1 MRNEFPTAGRT
12 RQGERTGE
20 HLRWI
25 MLSLPAIL
33 LLGTLA
39 SCREKPQAESEQP
52 NFIVIFADDLG
63 YGDLGCFGHPTIRTP
78 NLDRLAYEGQRWT
91 NFYVAAPVCTPS
103 RAALLTGRYPLRN
116 GMCDDVRGV
125 LFPDSA
131 GGLPPE
137 EITIAEI
144 LKQAGYATACIG
156 KWHLGHLP
164 EYLPTRQGFDYYFG
178 IPYSNDMDRSPDSP
192 PGRAAF
198 DEPRIEYWNVP
209 LMRNE
214 EIIERPADQTTITRR
229 YTEETIR
236 LIRENRDRPFFI
248 YLAHTMVH
256 VPLFVSPEF
265 RGRSLRGLYGDAVE
279 EIDDGVGRILATLEE
294 LGLERRTLVVFTSDN
309 GPWLTYDVQGGSA
322 GPLRG
327 GKGSTWEGGMRV
339 PAIFWGPGLVRPG
352 VVMDLGSTLDLLP
365 TLARLAGVAPPGDRV
380 LDGFDLSPVLAGTGS
395 SPRQDMLFYR
405 GTRLFAVRHGRF
417 KLHYAT
423 QKGYNQPQPEYHEP
437 PLLYDLGA
445 DPGEQYNIADRFP
458 EAVAEI
464 QRIAAEHRRGM
475 VPGEPQLRKRIGE

>member
-1 MRNEFPTAGRT
+1 MRE
-12 RQGERTGE
+12 ERTTSRARSE
-20 HLRWI
+20 NRFLRWAI
-25 MLSLPAIL
+25 ACLPAAL
-33 LLGTLA
+33 LLWAVLSCGT
-39 SCREKPQAESEQP
+39 RPEPEVERP

-125 LFPDSA
+125 FFPDSA

-137 EITIAEI
+137 EITIAEV
-144 LKQAGYATACIG
+144 LKQAGYYAACIG

-198 DEPRIEYWNVP
+198 DDPRIEYWNVP

-214 EIIERPADQTTITRR
+214 EIMERPADQTTITQR
-229 YTEETIR
+229 YTKEVIR

-265 RGRSLRGLYGDAVE
+265 RDRSLRGRYGDAVE
-279 EIDDGVGRILATLEE
+279 EIDYGVGQIVATLEE
-294 LGLERRTLVVFTSDN
+294 LGLARKTYILFTSDN

-322 GPLRG
+322 GLLRG

-339 PAIFWGPGLVRPG
+339 PAIFWGPGRVQPG
-352 VVMDLGSTLDLLP
+352 VIMELGSTLDVLP
-365 TLARLAGVAPPGDRV
+365 TLAALAGVTPPTDRV
-380 LDGFDLSPVLAGTGS
+380 LDGYNLTPVLEGS
-395 SPRQDMLFYR
+395 GPSPRQEMFFYR
-405 GTRLFAVRHGRF
+405 GTRLFAVRHARF
-417 KLHYAT
+417 KLHYVT
-423 QKGYNQPQPEYHEP
+423 QEGYVQPEPEIHEP
-437 PLLYDLGA
+437 PLLFDLGV
-445 DPGEQYNIADRFP
+445 DPGERYNVADRHP
-458 EAVAEI
+458 EVIEQI
-464 QRIAAEHRRGM
+464 QRIADQHQRGM
-475 VPGEPQLRKRIGE
+475 VPGEPQLRKRIEE